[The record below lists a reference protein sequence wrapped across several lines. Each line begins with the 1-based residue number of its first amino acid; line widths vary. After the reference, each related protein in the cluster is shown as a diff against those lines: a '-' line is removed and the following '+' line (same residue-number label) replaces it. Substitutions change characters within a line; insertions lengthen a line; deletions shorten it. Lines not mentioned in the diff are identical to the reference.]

1 MKMKLFRIYILFIFS
16 FAASLR
22 GQTLYSS
29 LDKNIVEVGEPNVY
43 RIKIDGVNAKDVA
56 AAPKNELLPFHF
68 EVIKDSIIRSQDMYE
83 RTVEFSIF
91 QEGDFRIPPLDF
103 VIDGRKFSTIPYEI
117 KVTNPAQAG
126 DPIIDIMNNKELPLG
141 IRDYWQMYKWYI
153 LGTLAVAALAL
164 ALWQILRYGRKLR
177 RPEVRATNSTLRQ
190 LEDLRKKNYLQAG
203 DFRSFYV
210 GLIEITRHFLST
222 QYHFPAEVLLTE
234 DLIEYLQ
241 KNSTIS
247 EENEKAVSGVLLRGD
262 NAKFAKI
269 FPEAQQAVQ
278 DFENIKAFVKRSSKD
293 LELQNLRQDV

>member
-1 MKMKLFRIYILFIFS
+1 MKLFRIYILFIFS

-103 VIDGRKFSTIPYEI
+103 VIDGRKISTIPYEI

-126 DPIIDIMNNKELPLG
+126 DPISDIMNNKELPLG
-141 IRDYWQMYKWYI
+141 IRDYWQMYKWYV
-153 LGTLAVAALAL
+153 LATLTAVALAVAI
-164 ALWQILRYGRKLR
+164 WQILRYGKKMR

-210 GLIEITRHFLST
+210 GLIEITRHFLSA